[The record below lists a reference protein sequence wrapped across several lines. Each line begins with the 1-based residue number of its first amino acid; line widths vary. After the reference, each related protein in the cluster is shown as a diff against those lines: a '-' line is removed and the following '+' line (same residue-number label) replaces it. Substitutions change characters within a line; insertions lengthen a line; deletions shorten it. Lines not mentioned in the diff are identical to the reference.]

1 MPPARKKERPPLRP
15 RPKTGHRRNEHR
27 RKGLLSHEEPLSQAP
42 PFPAIFSDGTAC
54 PPNGRHDRTPSRG
67 QSRKPV
73 RPSGMTKPSTWR
85 AFLRP
90 AGHRLPET
98 SCAGRA
104 PHGLSQPPDMPN
116 RDRSTPYRPPCTASA
131 FPDKAFPSRSIPPAF
146 QTGQPLPAAPGLP

>member
-1 MPPARKKERPPLRP
+1 MPPARKKIRLPLRP

-54 PPNGRHDRTPSRG
+54 PPNGRHGRTPSRG

-73 RPSGMTKPSTWR
+73 RPSGMTKPSAWR

-104 PHGLSQPPDMPN
+104 HVRLATLAFSDGAPEQSLPDF
-116 RDRSTPYRPPCTASA
+116 STASA